1 MIMEIDKFSPEIKAA
16 LGLDGNNEAITVI
29 SNEEKEASIFRV
41 SFAPRHPGLGT
52 EFIAERYFYASLTP
66 DTLSLLGYRKR
77 PDDLPDDQI
86 SIILPKRLPPGE
98 YPFNNSD
105 PNLPH
110 AYAGHYPNGYS
121 ARSGFIKFTRNDAN
135 QRIEATFEFSI
146 KTDELDYEL
155 KGKLYL
161 DPTFPL
167 E

>member
-1 MIMEIDKFSPEIKAA
+1 MEIDKFPPEIKAA

-41 SFAPRHPGLGT
+41 NIAPRHPGLGT
-52 EFIAERYFYASLTP
+52 EFIAERYIYASLTP
-66 DTLSLLGYRKR
+66 DSHSLLGYRKR
-77 PDDLPDDQI
+77 PDGFPEDQI

-98 YPFNNSD
+98 YPFKNSD
-105 PNLPH
+105 MDFPH

-121 ARSGFIKFTRNDAN
+121 ARSGFIKFTRDDAN

-161 DPTFPL
+161 DATGSF